1 MRAGRWALGAAGMAI
16 AAFGVFTLMTTLRPD
31 QLFGLAIWLAGAIVA
46 HDAILVPLAHI
57 LSAGVDRT
65 ARRLS
70 RQTRSIVRIGAVVG
84 GVLSLAV
91 LPEIYAKSLG
101 PANPTILAADYALR
115 LAIAWAIIAVLV
127 VLVSAIMNARTRR
140 TFDHRSATLAPPS
153 DRSDSRGA

>member
-1 MRAGRWALGAAGMAI
+1 MRAGRWVVGSAGASI
-16 AAFGVFTLMTTLRPD
+16 AAFGVFTLLTTLRPD
-31 QLFGLAIWLAGAIVA
+31 QLLGLALWLAAAIVA
-46 HDAILVPLAHI
+46 HDAILVPLTHM
-57 LSAGVDRT
+57 LSTGFDRT

-70 RQTRSIVRIGAVVG
+70 RQTKSVVRIGAVVG

-127 VLVSAIMNARTRR
+127 VLVSAIMTARTRR
-140 TFDHRSATLAPPS
+140 MFVHRSATLAPQS
-153 DRSDSRGA
+153 DQPDSRGA

>member
-1 MRAGRWALGAAGMAI
+1 MRAGRWVLGAVGAAI
-16 AAFGVFTLMTTLRPD
+16 AAFGVFTLLTTLRPD
-31 QLFGLAIWLAGAIVA
+31 QLLGLAIWLAGAVVA

-57 LSAGVDRT
+57 LSTGLDRT
-65 ARRLS
+65 ARSLS
-70 RQTRSIVRIGAVVG
+70 RQTKSVVRIGVVVG

-127 VLVSAIMNARTRR
+127 VITSAIMNARTRR
-140 TFDHRSATLAPPS
+140 RLDLRSATPPAPANRP
-153 DRSDSRGA
+153 DSRDA

>member
-1 MRAGRWALGAAGMAI
+1 MRAGQWVLGGVGAAI
-16 AAFGVFTLMTTLRPD
+16 AAFGVFTLLTTLRPD
-31 QLFGLAIWLAGAIVA
+31 QLLGLAIWLAGAIVA

-57 LSAGVDRT
+57 LSTGLDRT

-70 RQTRSIVRIGAVVG
+70 RQTKSIVRIGAVVG

-115 LAIAWAIIAVLV
+115 LAIAWAIIGVLV
-127 VLVSAIMNARTRR
+127 VLASAIMNARTRR
-140 TFDHRSATLAPPS
+140 TLDRRSAILVPPS
-153 DRSDSRGA
+153 DQSDSRGA

>member
-1 MRAGRWALGAAGMAI
+1 MRVVRWVLGGVGVAI
-16 AAFGVFTLMTTLRPD
+16 ATFGAFTLFTTLRPD
-31 QLFGLAIWLAGAIVA
+31 QLLGLAIWLAGAIVA

-57 LSAGVDRT
+57 LSTGLDRT

-70 RQTRSIVRIGAVVG
+70 RQTTSIVRVGAVVG

-127 VLVSAIMNARTRR
+127 VVASAIMSARTRR
-140 TFDHRSATLAPPS
+140 MLDLRSATPHPPA
-153 DRSDSRGA
+153 DRPDSRDS